1 MNKLTNVVWFF
12 LTLSIV
18 FVSLA
23 QAQAQPVGKPPLKVV
38 ATVGMVGDIVREVAG
53 DRAVVTTLMGP
64 GVDPHL
70 YKPTRDDVV
79 ALQRADVVF
88 YSGLMLE
95 GKMTEVLVRIGRNK
109 PVFAVTEKIDP
120 KYLLA
125 SSDAPESSDGSHHH
139 DPHVWMDLSAWAK
152 CVDVVAES
160 LIKVDP
166 SHGELFTQRA
176 NDYVAK
182 CNDLHAYGIKAL
194 ASIPASSRVLISS
207 HDAFAYF
214 GRAYGLEVM
223 GVQGIS
229 TESEA
234 GLQRINQLV
243 DFIVSRGVKAVFVE
257 STVPQK
263 SIQALIEGAK
273 SRGHTLVIGG
283 ELFSD
288 AMGEAGTPEGT
299 YLGMLEHNINTVTTA
314 LGGTLPQR
322 GSTPA
327 AVEVPAT
334 GTPGASTPSTTPQ
347 VPATVPSTP
356 ASPK

>member
-1 MNKLTNVVWFF
+1 MNKLTHVLWFCLAF
-12 LTLSIV
+12 SLV
-18 FVSLA
+18 FVSFA
-23 QAQAQPVGKPPLKVV
+23 QAQAQPAGKPPLKIV

-79 ALQRADVVF
+79 ALQRADAVF

-95 GKMTEVLVRIGRNK
+95 GKMIEVLVRIGRNK
-109 PVFAVTEKIDP
+109 PVFAVTENIDP

-125 SSDAPESSDGSHHH
+125 HSEDDKPSEGLYQH
-139 DPHVWMDLSAWAK
+139 DPHVWMDLSVWAK
-152 CVDVVAES
+152 CVDVVATS
-160 LIKVDP
+160 LTKVEP
-166 SHGELFTQRA
+166 QHAELFAQRA
-176 NDYVAK
+176 KDYVAK
-182 CNDLHAYGIKAL
+182 CNELHTYGIKAL

-283 ELFSD
+283 ELYSD

-299 YLGMLEHNINTVTTA
+299 YLGMLEHNIKTVTTA

-327 AVEVPAT
+327 SEAPAA
-334 GTPGASTPSTTPQ
+334 GTPQ
-347 VPATVPSTP
+347 VPAALPSAP